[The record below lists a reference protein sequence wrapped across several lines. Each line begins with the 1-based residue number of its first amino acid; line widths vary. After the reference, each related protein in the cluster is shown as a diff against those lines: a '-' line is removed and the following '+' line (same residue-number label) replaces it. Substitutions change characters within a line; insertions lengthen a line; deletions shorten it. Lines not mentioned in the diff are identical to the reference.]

1 MVNPQEIVIETPWY
15 QIAAKAWGPETG
27 HKVLAVHGW
36 LDNAASFDFLAP
48 LLPDTRFIAI
58 DLPGHGLSS
67 HRPPGV
73 PYHFVDYIPDVI
85 AAVDG
90 LGWERF
96 SFISHSLGAGV
107 SSFVSALLPDRV
119 EQLVMIDGLGPHSV
133 DPSKATQPLATSVKQ
148 MSRLPTKRPP
158 VYPDQESL
166 INARVRV
173 GDLSRASVHCL
184 IDRSSKAYED
194 GWTWTSDPRLRFSS
208 PLYLTEEQV
217 LAYLQAIQAPTLLV
231 NGDRGIIDQRPSSEQ
246 RYAAIKDLTV
256 KTVPGGHHLHM
267 ENPEPV
273 AAEIKTFLNLG
284 PK

>member
-1 MVNPQEIVIETPWY
+1 MVNPQQIVIETPWY

-85 AAVDG
+85 AAADG
-90 LGWERF
+90 LGWQRF
-96 SFISHSLGAGV
+96 SFVSHSLGAGV
-107 SSFVSALLPDRV
+107 SSFVSALLPDRI
-119 EQLVMIDGLGPHSV
+119 EKLVMIDGLGPYAA
-133 DPSKATQPLATSVKQ
+133 DPSKAPQSLAASIKQ
-148 MSRLPTKRPP
+148 MGRLPTKRPP
-158 VYPDQESL
+158 VYSDKNAL
-166 INARVRV
+166 IDARVRV
-173 GDLSRASVHCL
+173 GDLNRESVRCL
-184 IDRSSKAYED
+184 INRSSMAYEG

-208 PLYLTEEQV
+208 PLYLTEAQV
-217 LAYLQAIQAPTLLV
+217 LAHLQAIQAPTLLI
-231 NGDRGIIDQRPSSEQ
+231 NGDRGIIDQRPSSQQ
-246 RYAAIKDLTV
+246 RCAAIKNLTV
-256 KTVPGGHHLHM
+256 KTVSGGHHLHM

-273 AAEIKTFLNLG
+273 ATEIRAFLR
-284 PK
+284 